1 MKNKKVFYINL
12 IYYLCILVVAFI
24 FALGYFKIIKNEFL
38 TSALIQGLVMF
49 GIPTLMYSLFIS
61 KNIKQTFADFGFK
74 KISGLVLGCSIALG
88 FVLYFVNS
96 YVADIFYT
104 ILSFWSYD
112 NSISVGFGIGG
123 DLLVDLLLTALLPG
137 ICEEILHRG
146 FYLRG
151 CVKQG
156 YTRYGLIFSSILFG
170 LMHLNIQQ
178 FFYATIIG
186 ALMGIVVIV
195 TDSIYPAMIIH
206 FMNNALSVLFAYG
219 VAYNWP
225 FATLK
230 LLIEQAILS
239 FGFVPAVIILSGII
253 FLLVYLYR
261 LLLITIIHDKQ
272 KHSVQ
277 KLAEDLKLEDL
288 SYNEM
293 NSKIEEVSKVLEK
306 SQSPSPFNIKDTNTK
321 LKYADNVFLYSSIAL
336 GVLVTI
342 STFIWGIL

>member
-38 TSALIQGLVMF
+38 TSALIQGIVMF

-74 KISGLVLGCSIALG
+74 RISGLVLGCSIALG
-88 FVLYFVNS
+88 FVLYLING

-104 ILSFWSYD
+104 ILSFWGYD
-112 NSISVGFGIGG
+112 NTISVGLTVGS
-123 DLLVDLLLTALLPG
+123 DLLIDLLLTAILPG

-151 CVKQG
+151 CSKQG

-186 ALMGIVVIV
+186 LLMGIVVIIS
-195 TDSIYPAMIIH
+195 DSIYPAIIIH

-219 VAYNWP
+219 AVYNWP

-239 FGFVPAVIILSGII
+239 FGFIPAVIILSGII
-253 FLLVYLYR
+253 SLLIYLYR

-277 KLAEDLKLEDL
+277 KLAEDLNLQDM

-306 SQSPSPFNIKDTNTK
+306 AKPSSPLNIKDTNAK
-321 LKYADNVFLYSSIAL
+321 LKYADNVFLYSSIVL
-336 GVLVTI
+336 GILVTV